1 MNKFEENSQKVQRF
15 IFYVSQTFEL
25 LLAIIVIIAL
35 LIVLCEVPHLFSRLW
50 NTTGQFN
57 VFLENIFEMIIGI
70 ELLKMLCRHDLD
82 SVVEVLLFAVAR
94 GLVIEHQPIYFTL
107 LGIIAIAILFM
118 IRKFLFVSALD
129 KEKRPSSES
138 GEGNTPQDISSEK

>member
-1 MNKFEENSQKVQRF
+1 MKGFEKKSEKLQELVFVIAQA
-15 IFYVSQTFEL
+15 FEL
-25 LLAIIVIIAL
+25 LLALIVVVAL
-35 LIVLCEVPHLFSRLW
+35 LIVLCEVPHLFSMLW

-57 VFLENIFEMIIGI
+57 VFLESIFEMIIGI

-94 GLVIEHQPIYFTL
+94 GLIIEHMPIYFTL

-118 IRKFLFVSALD
+118 IRKFLFISALD
-129 KEKRPSSES
+129 KHPEEDENSE
-138 GEGNTPQDISSEK
+138 PKPDR

>member
-1 MNKFEENSQKVQRF
+1 MNKFEENSQKIQQG
-15 IFYVSQTFEL
+15 IFYISQAFEL
-25 LLAIIVIIAL
+25 LLAIAVIIAL
-35 LIVLCEVPHLFSRLW
+35 LIVMFEIPHHFVTLW

-57 VFLENIFEMIIGI
+57 EFLENIFEMIIGI

-94 GLVIEHQPIYFTL
+94 GLIIEHMPIYFTL

-129 KEKRPSSES
+129 KDPTRKEKEKGA
-138 GEGNTPQDISSEK
+138 GEAGKE

>member
-1 MNKFEENSQKVQRF
+1 MKNFEKVSEKLQEAVF
-15 IFYVSQTFEL
+15 IIAQAFEL
-25 LLAIIVIIAL
+25 LLALIVVVAL
-35 LIVLCEVPHLFSRLW
+35 LIVLCEVPHLFNMLW
-50 NTTGQFN
+50 TTTGQFN
-57 VFLENIFEMIIGI
+57 VFLESIFEMIIGI

-94 GLVIEHQPIYFTL
+94 GLIIEHMPIYFTL

-129 KEKRPSSES
+129 KHEGEAEKGKES
-138 GEGNTPQDISSEK
+138 

>member
-1 MNKFEENSQKVQRF
+1 MKSFEKNSEKVQQA
-15 IFYVSQTFEL
+15 IFMIAQGFEL
-25 LLAIIVIIAL
+25 LLAISVIVAL
-35 LIVLCEVPHLFSRLW
+35 LIVLCEVPHLFSMLW

-57 VFLENIFEMIIGI
+57 VFLESIFEMIIGI

-94 GLVIEHQPIYFTL
+94 GLIIEHMPIYFTL

-129 KEKRPSSES
+129 KHAASEEEKTEA
-138 GEGNTPQDISSEK
+138 